1 MIVNLSLVSHTNA
14 GKTTLARTL
23 LRRDIGEV
31 RDEAHVTE
39 AAEAHTLLTAPEGE
53 QLVLWDTPGFGDSV
67 RLLKRLRQ
75 SSSPIGWMLTQ
86 LWDRFADRPFWS
98 SQQAVHH
105 VQQESDVVLYVANAN
120 EDPRVAAYV
129 DAEPADAKQAERAAK
144 RGPKGT
150 RVSVDELVDLGR
162 SVVDRVKPI
171 VDRAI
176 ARVKSTL
183 NR

>member
-1 MIVNLSLVSHTNA
+1 MAREVLVVSGMKPTNPN
-14 GKTTLARTL
+14 GNQGEGDKVSARHYNEAASKFAA
-23 LRRDIGEV
+23 DDDKV
-31 RDEAHVTE
+31 DEAAHE
-39 AAEAHTLLTAPEGE
+39 A
-53 QLVLWDTPGFGDSV
+53 
-67 RLLKRLRQ
+67 
-75 SSSPIGWMLTQ
+75 
-86 LWDRFADRPFWS
+86 
-98 SQQAVHH
+98 
-105 VQQESDVVLYVANAN
+105 
-120 EDPRVAAYV
+120 AAYV

-144 RGPKGT
+144 RGPQGT